1 MNANPYQPPKV
12 GPTFDPILSLLR
24 AGKNWVSATYLLTA
38 DEDDVKEGKPSGFT
52 IDAELQVPANQ

>member
-1 MNANPYQPPKV
+1 
-12 GPTFDPILSLLR
+12 LR